1 MSQTPINPLRRLVAL
16 LPTDPILIGDVTTS
30 SGGFCTVELPGGAS
44 IQARGTPNI
53 GARVFVRGGVV
64 QGTAP
69 ALTLV
74 EIDV

>member
-16 LPTDPILIGDVTTS
+16 LPTDPLLIGDVTAS
-30 SGGFCTVELPGGAS
+30 SGGICTVELPGGAT
-44 IQARGTPNI
+44 IQARGAPTS
-53 GARVFVRGGVV
+53 GDRVFVRGGVV

-74 EIDV
+74 SIEV